1 MKKEVSEF
9 ITKCI
14 TNSGSFRKNRDFSG
28 YITLDNYAC
37 WIVVDGIDS
46 SDEENSAQVVA
57 SNIIENFTEKP
68 GISKNL
74 IRKYIKY
81 ANKALL
87 ESQSKNRLKAS
98 ISLIVSDYT
107 KVIFAN
113 VGNSRAYHFRK
124 EKLISKTKDHSISR
138 LMYELGDI
146 SKDMEIKNKYRNVL
160 YSYLGSNEK
169 LRINISSK
177 VKLENDDLIILSTE
191 GMWEN
196 VEEDD
201 IINIVK
207 ASMDSE
213 EIVENLE
220 NAILENEKSNLNNYT
235 IMSLATP
242 KIFNKK
248 EQKNKVKEE
257 KVAKK
262 MNFDFLKNKHVKK
275 IIMITILALVA
286 GTALYI
292 KKNIDDKAKVLANK
306 QESEEVKAKKEE
318 TANNA
323 LKSGDLKNAL
333 TEFEEAKEKFKD
345 DPEKL
350 KEIDGK
356 IAKIKAEISLND
368 LELQGDKNFE
378 AKDYEGASNKFNEAL
393 NLSKTFQVGNSITLE
408 EKLNKSKDIQK
419 FLALEKSGDEALSKQ
434 KYDEARQ
441 IFENIIATADPNKFA
456 EIIER
461 VKQKNSS
468 LEKIGDAI
476 TIERQG
482 LVLYKKGKYEQAK
495 SKYNESLSI
504 YSEIGMEQKKKE
516 IKNQIMEIEE
526 LQLQEEA
533 FKEAKTLEEMGDSE
547 VEKKNY
553 EKAKGKYEEAIK
565 KYQPLGEA
573 KSISIVS
580 NKINNIE
587 ILKKYDSARDI
598 EKEGDVFFSNK
609 KYKKAIE
616 KYEEAKKVYSDLN
629 KPDDVSAMNEK
640 IAVSK
645 KKDKVLGI
653 F

>member
-1 MKKEVSEF
+1 MKKESSDF
-9 ITKCI
+9 ITKSI

-28 YITLDNYAC
+28 FITLDNYAC
-37 WIVVDGIDS
+37 WIVVDGIDA
-46 SDEENSAQVVA
+46 SDEENSAQIVA
-57 SNIIENFTEKP
+57 SSIIENFTEKP
-68 GISKNL
+68 CFSKKL
-74 IRKYIKY
+74 IKKYIENAHKS
-81 ANKALL
+81 LL
-87 ESQSKNRLKAS
+87 EFQGKNKLKAS
-98 ISLIVSDYT
+98 ISLVVSDYSNL
-107 KVIFAN
+107 IFAN
-113 VGNSRAYHFRK
+113 AGNSRAYHFRK
-124 EKLISKTKDHSISR
+124 EKLIGRTKDHSISR

-146 SKDMEIKNKYRNVL
+146 SKDMERKNKYRNVL
-160 YSYLGSNEK
+160 YSYLGIESK
-169 LRINISSK
+169 LKINISSK
-177 VKLENDDLIILSTE
+177 IKLKNDDLIILSTE

-196 VEEDD
+196 IVEED

-207 ASMDSE
+207 ASMNSE

-220 NAILENEKSNLNNYT
+220 NAILENEKSNINNYT

-248 EQKNKVKEE
+248 EEKNKIKEE
-257 KVAKK
+257 KTPKK
-262 MNFDFLKNKHVKK
+262 LNFDFLKNKHVKK
-275 IIMITILALVA
+275 ILIITLLALVA

-292 KKNIDDKAKVLANK
+292 KKNIDNKAKILANK
-306 QESEEVKAKKEE
+306 QQVEEVKAKKEE

-350 KEIDGK
+350 KEIDNK

-408 EKLNKSKDIQK
+408 EKFNKSKDIQK

-434 KYDEARQ
+434 KYDEAKQ
-441 IFENIIATADPNKFA
+441 IFENIIATADPNKFN
-456 EIIER
+456 EIIEN

-468 LEKIGDAI
+468 LEQIADAI
-476 TIERQG
+476 NIERQG
-482 LVLYKKGKYEQAK
+482 LALYKKGKYEQAK
-495 SKYNESLSI
+495 SKYSEALSI

-516 IKNQIMEIEE
+516 IKNQITEIEE

-533 FKEAKTLEEMGDSE
+533 LKEASSLEEMGDSE

-553 EKAKGKYEEAIK
+553 EKAKTKYEEAIK
-565 KYQPLGEA
+565 KYQSLGEA
-573 KSISIVS
+573 KSISVVS
-580 NKINNIE
+580 NKISNIE
-587 ILKKYDSARDI
+587 IFKKYDSARDI

-616 KYEEAKKVYSDLN
+616 KYEEAKKIYSDLN
-629 KPDDVSAMNEK
+629 KPEDISAMNEK
-640 IAVSK
+640 ITVSK